1 MSEGLLR
8 REGQGCLKNHEK
20 KRMSKHINK
29 IIFGIASVLFAYTA
43 YRAAVL
49 SITWDEAF
57 SYLHFVRHEILFPE
71 KYETMDANNHLLNT
85 WLNIRFVKWFGVS
98 ELVLRL
104 PALIAHL
111 LFLFFSY
118 KLVKNFENKW
128 LVLASFLIVNL
139 NPYILDFFSLSR
151 GYALSLGLMVASVY
165 YIYCFINNDYK
176 TKHLFVAIFLGGL
189 ATAANFV
196 LLNYF
201 VVSFGLLF
209 LLLLYNFKLEKNTKK
224 FIFSFTSSTIIFSLF
239 LLFFI
244 PIALKL
250 KDAGALFYGGNTGF
264 WTDTF
269 GTITDRSFYELG
281 YNYWFHRLAK
291 GFVILIMLGATC
303 LLIMRFARKQ
313 ISKNVIMLS
322 TLALLLGLSALSTMV
337 QHQVLDTLYLI
348 DRTAMFLVVLFNLL
362 LVFFIAELSIEKK
375 QTALVS
381 YFAGAFAVFH
391 FVLSFNLHY
400 VLEWKS
406 NADVKQMLS
415 DLKKVVEIP
424 KEKMNVSICIPLSF
438 DQSINYYRAVD
449 NLTWINTVERSSKVN
464 YLFDYLYL
472 EPKEFALANPDS
484 MIVFNTYNTTNNI
497 FGKPKYAPNF
507 TNVHIF
513 QELDFKKTK
522 EGIYEI
528 DAKTEYSQGFNYI
541 INDSITPERTAE
553 IVFKA
558 TVMAKDLDSCDLG
571 IIISLENKK
580 GVYVWKRAYVQDYI
594 KKENEWVDI
603 SYTYLIP
610 KETVEGDELKC
621 YIWNPNKHKIS
632 VKKMEFK
639 WLSKP

>member
-1 MSEGLLR
+1 MP
-8 REGQGCLKNHEK
+8 
-20 KRMSKHINK
+20 KHINK
-29 IIFGIASVLFAYTA
+29 IIFGIAAFLFAYTA

-57 SYLHFVRHEILFPE
+57 SYLQFVRHEILFPE

-128 LVLASFLIVNL
+128 LVLASFLILNL

-151 GYALSLGLMVASVY
+151 GYALSLGLMLASIY

-176 TKHLFVAIFLGGL
+176 TKHLLMAIFLGGL

-201 VVSFGLLF
+201 VVSFGLLTLF
-209 LLLLYNFKLEKNTKK
+209 VLYNFKLEKNTKK
-224 FIFSFTSSTIIFSLF
+224 FIFSFVLSATIFSLF

-250 KDAGALFYGGNTGF
+250 KDAGALFYGGNKGF

-269 GTITDRSFYELG
+269 CTITDRSFYELG
-281 YNYWFHRLAK
+281 YNYWFQRFAK
-291 GFVILIMLGATC
+291 GFVILIMLATAGYI
-303 LLIMRFARKQ
+303 IMRFVQKQ
-313 ISKNVIMLS
+313 ISKSVLMLS
-322 TLALLLGLSALSTMV
+322 TLALLLGLSALSTIV
-337 QHQVLDTLYLI
+337 QHQVLDTLYLL

-362 LVFFIAELSIEKK
+362 LVFFIVEFSKEKK
-375 QTALVS
+375 QTTLVS
-381 YFAGAFAVFH
+381 YLAGGFAVFH

-406 NADVKQMLS
+406 NADVTQMLS

-449 NLTWINTVERSSKVN
+449 NLTWINTVERSSKAN

-472 EPKEFALANPDS
+472 EPKDYVAANPDS
-484 MIVFNTYNTTNNI
+484 ITVINTYHTTNNI
-497 FGKPKYAPNF
+497 FGKPKYAPNL
-507 TNVHIF
+507 TTVRVF
-513 QELDFKKTK
+513 QELDFIKANNVV
-522 EGIYEI
+522 YEI
-528 DAKTEYSQGFNYI
+528 DEKTEYSQGFNYI

-558 TVMAKDLDSCDLG
+558 TVMAKDLDSCNLG
-571 IIISLENKK
+571 IIISLENKE
-580 GVYVWKRAYVQDYI
+580 GVYLWKRAYVQDYI
-594 KKENEWVDI
+594 QKENEWVDI

-610 KETVEGDELKC
+610 QETVEGDELKC